1 MGAAQTRQLLDL
13 LDRSCQLN
21 YLNLSEVDVINVP
34 STALARAIIKVETVV
49 FEELKIK
56 CNQIE
61 EIFTAS
67 LTVVSKMK
75 HLHMIGMNKDMSE
88 VDAEVF
94 AEAVN
99 KLESVAFDAL
109 DEDLIVEMFNVM
121 SRGTNLKIFG
131 MPDNQIA
138 VDAFDYILEVDPEVL
153 AKALNNLEWSLSD
166 LILEVVVTM
175 TSAV

>member
-1 MGAAQTRQLLDL
+1 M
-13 LDRSCQLN
+13 
-21 YLNLSEVDVINVP
+21 INVP

-99 KLESVAFDAL
+99 KLETVAFDL